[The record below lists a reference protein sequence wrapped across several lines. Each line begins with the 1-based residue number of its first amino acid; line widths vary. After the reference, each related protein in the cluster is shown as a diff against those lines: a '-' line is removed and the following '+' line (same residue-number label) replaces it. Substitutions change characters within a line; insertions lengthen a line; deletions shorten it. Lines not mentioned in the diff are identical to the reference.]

1 MENVSKWFDDFQAL
15 DDVDLTIYEGERIV
29 ICGPSGSGKSTLI
42 RCLNGLEQHQKGTSP
57 YMELS

>member
-29 ICGPSGSGKSTLI
+29 ICGPSGSGLSLI
-42 RCLNGLEQHQKGTSP
+42 HI
-57 YMELS
+57 